1 MKIDK
6 TLTDLENLVNLI
18 NQDQTGIGTYIDA
31 KQLKIK
37 EIKSLD
43 DTLPSGNTPSDWD
56 NDLSTT
62 YNTEITLVPI
72 DSNSPYKEKKIK
84 YNRLRLEKLV
94 SGEKAIYTYKNNPVL
109 ENFTK
114 YNKVTK
120 TLDIP
125 DLSKDALSKG
135 SVVNTEVSLA
145 DRTVTIKVNDSCLLG
160 QYTAYMESPYYGN
173 SEGYALGTCMHL
185 SKDPFASGKK
195 AEIYNSCLF
204 HYGSISEYFGLNN
217 LWYQGNQSWYYDQV
231 KGDPV
236 PAGLPGKSQRDN
248 DRYYYQ
254 EIAGFMQRS
263 FQLKGVH
270 HRTTLIEFPND
281 TKKMPAAVLSK
292 GSLYHYLNNYNRIN
306 NKVYTNNNTLS
317 SVELKRHLQYC
328 GNVLVFPENLEY
340 IEDGALLETNPIVL
354 VLNEKFQGFFGYKT
368 KNHILA
374 TLRKIYYPKTQSPIL
389 VHAKFFTSTGG
400 IFTPGQ
406 ATKEFENRGITL
418 IKY

>member
-56 NDLSTT
+56 NALSTT

-114 YNKVTK
+114 YNKITK

-145 DRTVTIKVNDSCLLG
+145 DRTVTIKV
-160 QYTAYMESPYYGN
+160 
-173 SEGYALGTCMHL
+173 
-185 SKDPFASGKK
+185 
-195 AEIYNSCLF
+195 
-204 HYGSISEYFGLNN
+204 
-217 LWYQGNQSWYYDQV
+217 YQVNIQPIW
-231 KGDPV
+231 KPLTI
-236 PAGLPGKSQRDN
+236 AIARD
-248 DRYYYQ
+248 
-254 EIAGFMQRS
+254 
-263 FQLKGVH
+263 
-270 HRTTLIEFPND
+270 
-281 TKKMPAAVLSK
+281 MP
-292 GSLYHYLNNYNRIN
+292 
-306 NKVYTNNNTLS
+306 
-317 SVELKRHLQYC
+317 
-328 GNVLVFPENLEY
+328 
-340 IEDGALLETNPIVL
+340 
-354 VLNEKFQGFFGYKT
+354 
-368 KNHILA
+368 
-374 TLRKIYYPKTQSPIL
+374 
-389 VHAKFFTSTGG
+389 
-400 IFTPGQ
+400 
-406 ATKEFENRGITL
+406 
-418 IKY
+418 